1 MKILCV
7 DDDPNVLAA
16 YQRNFRKRFSIETAS
31 GGVQALSL
39 MAANGPYAVVVAD
52 MQMPGMNGVEFL
64 RKARQAAPDTV
75 RFMLT
80 GNADQKTAVEA
91 INNGQ
96 VFQFLNK
103 PCAPDALAEAL
114 QTGLKQYQMIR
125 AERDLLENTLNGSI
139 KLLMEVLA
147 SAENSVFGRSQMLRN
162 YMRQFA
168 QSLNISQTWD
178 LELAAMLSRIGC
190 VTLPGEVLKK
200 IQQHFTLTGPEKDL
214 VTRIPEIGAKLIS
227 NIPRLEPVSKIVL
240 YQNKNYDGSGFPFDG
255 VAGDDIPA
263 GARILK
269 VLSDLVELEARGLAK
284 FKALE
289 QMQERA
295 GAYDPR
301 VLDTAFVC
309 FDIYLQTSTSEKGAG
324 RAVTFKELQVEHV
337 LLSNVET
344 NDGILILA
352 AGTRITP
359 LLLEKMRNFHELNSV
374 KEPIRIEA

>member
-214 VTRIPEIGAKLIS
+214 VTRIPEIGAKL
-227 NIPRLEPVSKIVL
+227 
-240 YQNKNYDGSGFPFDG
+240 
-255 VAGDDIPA
+255 
-263 GARILK
+263 
-269 VLSDLVELEARGLAK
+269 
-284 FKALE
+284 
-289 QMQERA
+289 
-295 GAYDPR
+295 
-301 VLDTAFVC
+301 
-309 FDIYLQTSTSEKGAG
+309 
-324 RAVTFKELQVEHV
+324 
-337 LLSNVET
+337 
-344 NDGILILA
+344 
-352 AGTRITP
+352 
-359 LLLEKMRNFHELNSV
+359 
-374 KEPIRIEA
+374 